1 MSKPQISNHVQIT
14 KGIGFYYTCLAVQLV
29 GYGTDPEEGD
39 YWLIRNSWG
48 LFWGEEGYMRLK
60 RTAEVECGT
69 NTSPLS
75 GTGCIDDGVTE
86 QHVCGPC
93 GVFFDTNYPIGVE
106 QVK

>member
-1 MSKPQISNHVQIT
+1 
-14 KGIGFYYTCLAVQLV
+14 V

-48 LFWGEEGYMRLK
+48 NFWGEEGFMRLK

-75 GTGCIDDGVTE
+75 GTGCIDDGVSE
-86 QHVCGPC
+86 QHVCGQC
-93 GVFFDTNYPIGVE
+93 GILFDTNYPIGVE

>member
-1 MSKPQISNHVQIT
+1 
-14 KGIGFYYTCLAVQLV
+14 
-29 GYGTDPEEGD
+29 
-39 YWLIRNSWG
+39 
-48 LFWGEEGYMRLK
+48 MRLK